1 MNTTI
6 KSLKLLTKIL
16 WNISSKNLKIK
27 AILVI
32 LFSVI
37 SSFIQYLNIIITA
50 ITFSFITS
58 TAYSENTNLEF
69 DFLFGNKIQ
78 LESDSFMKLI
88 FIWII
93 SSIFTY
99 SSVIISSFLI
109 HKLAYSF
116 GKKLSKKSLAI
127 AINSNSIFFETTS
140 EKTLFNLF
148 SAENNL
154 LVKGSIM
161 SLIMLPMQIFIVA
174 TLLTIVFRFSFDLFI
189 ILPLIALFY
198 ILTTNLVFKS
208 IRKKGSIL
216 FDLRS
221 SQTDILSRIVDNYL
235 DIKFPPSDKAYKYL
249 YNNTTNKIRNLEAII
264 ATIPKAL
271 KSFLKLIFILMIGG
285 YIIYNLYFLNLPL
298 ENFIGYSAA
307 IILSLLKL
315 TPILSGIS
323 SNFLSFNAQYEI
335 IKNFYN
341 LLFNSSKYSLYTKD
355 LNYSYVNFGGEYRLN
370 FHDIKSNRISKFSK
384 NKGLTLTLSNE
395 KLLWVIG
402 KSGCGKSTFLSMVAG
417 IRPINN
423 GQIKLTINKKFKKN
437 QSRFIHQYISYM
449 PQNPIFHSIKVID
462 YIKDG
467 DNEYNH
473 SKIKRILNQ
482 LKLSD
487 SFNMSQ
493 ETLLDQVIGP
503 RGYNPS
509 GGQAK
514 LLSFARALYKKNVY
528 LYLLDE
534 PTSDLSEEYKEIV
547 LNAIFEIAKEKFVLC
562 ITHDLNAISSNHQI
576 LSL

>member
-27 AILVI
+27 SILVI

-116 GKKLSKKSLAI
+116 GKKLSKKSLDI

-154 LVKGSIM
+154 LIKGSIM
-161 SLIMLPMQIFIVA
+161 SLIMLPMQLFIVA
-174 TLLTIVFRFSFDLFI
+174 TLLSIVFRFSFDLFI
-189 ILPLIALFY
+189 ILPLIALLY

-235 DIKFPPSDKAYKYL
+235 DIKFPPSDKAYKNL

-271 KSFLKLIFILMIGG
+271 KSFLELIFILMIGG

-341 LLFNSSKYSLYTKD
+341 LLFNSSKYSLYSND
-355 LNYSYVNFGGEYRLN
+355 LNYSKVNYGREYRLN

-423 GQIKLTINKKFKKN
+423 GQIKLTINKKIKNN